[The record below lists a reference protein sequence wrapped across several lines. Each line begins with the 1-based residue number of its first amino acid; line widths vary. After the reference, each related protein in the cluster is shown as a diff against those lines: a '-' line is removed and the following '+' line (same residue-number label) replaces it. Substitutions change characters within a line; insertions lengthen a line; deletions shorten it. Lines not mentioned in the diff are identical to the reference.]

1 MIIEQIYEFSNKARY
16 QKAGSG
22 FGEIYRSAGELP
34 SFMGKSEK
42 RGQFTYWLLNVIH
55 AEDYSIPNEI
65 ELYGFG
71 WVAIELRE
79 DRIIIETANT
89 IPCVFSYNEIEEAK
103 EKAIELHKELDR
115 TSLYHRI
122 FK

>member
-1 MIIEQIYEFSNKARY
+1 MTAEQIYEFSNKSRCKSAEVYRR
-16 QKAGSG
+16 SG
-22 FGEIYRSAGELP
+22 EFP
-34 SFMGKSEK
+34 SFQGIMEK
-42 RGQFTYWLLNVIH
+42 QGQFRYWCLNVIC
-55 AEDYSIPNEI
+55 AKDYSLERV

-71 WVAIELRE
+71 WVAIELRH

-103 EKAIELHKELDR
+103 EKAIELHRELDR

>member
-1 MIIEQIYEFSNKARY
+1 MTNEQIYEFINKARY

-22 FGEIYRSAGELP
+22 FGEVYRGAGTYP
-34 SFMGKSEK
+34 SFEGIMNKQGEF
-42 RGQFTYWLLNVIH
+42 RYWVLNVIC
-55 AEDYSIPNEI
+55 AKDYSTTPV

-71 WVAIELRE
+71 WVAIELRY

-89 IPCVFSYNEIEEAK
+89 IPCVFSYNEIEQAK
-103 EKAIELHKELDR
+103 EKVIELYEQLDR